1 MRICLTGSTGFVGK
15 KLSNH
20 LLKNYHQILAPIRN
34 VNLEILPQHKNLNF
48 IHADDKGINKDYSQ
62 SLTKVDLVIHCAAR
76 AHIMK
81 ENENDSLQLYREVN
95 VYDTLNLAK
104 QAVSHGVRRF
114 IFLSSVKVNGEQ
126 TLPSKSFKHDDIPK
140 PEDPYGIS
148 KFEAEEAL
156 RNLSNETGM
165 EIVII
170 RAPLVYGEGV
180 KGNFMRLLD
189 LCNKEIPLPFANI
202 NNSRSMVSIDN
213 LINLIMLCM
222 DHPKAA
228 GEVFLISDEQN
239 ISTKELIRKIK
250 KFMNKSER
258 LFPLPL
264 FIFKLLGHLL
274 RKPSEINRLLG
285 SLTVDTSH
293 ARKVLGWKPILSL
306 EEGLEKTIHWY
317 LKNL

>member
-15 KLSNH
+15 KLSNY
-20 LLKNYHQILAPIRN
+20 LLKNNHQIIAPIRN

-48 IHADDKGINKDYSQ
+48 VYVEDKGINKNYSQ

-76 AHIMK
+76 AHKMK
-81 ENENDSLQLYREVN
+81 ENKNDCLQLYREVN

-114 IFLSSVKVNGEQ
+114 IFLSSVKVNGEES
-126 TLPSKSFKHDDIPK
+126 LPSNSFKHHDIPK

-156 RNLSNETGM
+156 RNLSRKTRM

-170 RAPLVYGEGV
+170 RAPLVYGEEV
-180 KGNFMRLLD
+180 KGNFLRLLN
-189 LCNKEIPLPFANI
+189 LCNKKIPLPFANI
-202 NNSRSMVSIDN
+202 NNTRSMVSIDN

-222 DHPKAA
+222 EHPKAT
-228 GEVFLISDEQN
+228 GEVFLVSDEQD
-239 ISTKELIRKIK
+239 ISTTELIKKIK
-250 KFMNKSER
+250 KFMNKPER

-264 FIFKLLGHLL
+264 FMFKLLGYLL
-274 RKPSEINRLLG
+274 RKSPEINRLLG
-285 SLTVDTSH
+285 SLIVDTSH
-293 ARKVLGWKPILSL
+293 TRKVLGWKPLLSL

>member
-1 MRICLTGSTGFVGK
+1 
-15 KLSNH
+15 
-20 LLKNYHQILAPIRN
+20 
-34 VNLEILPQHKNLNF
+34 
-48 IHADDKGINKDYSQ
+48 
-62 SLTKVDLVIHCAAR
+62 
-76 AHIMK
+76 
-81 ENENDSLQLYREVN
+81 
-95 VYDTLNLAK
+95 
-104 QAVSHGVRRF
+104 
-114 IFLSSVKVNGEQ
+114 
-126 TLPSKSFKHDDIPK
+126 
-140 PEDPYGIS
+140 
-148 KFEAEEAL
+148 
-156 RNLSNETGM
+156 
-165 EIVII
+165 
-170 RAPLVYGEGV
+170 
-180 KGNFMRLLD
+180 MRLLD

>member
-156 RNLSNETGM
+156 RNLW
-165 EIVII
+165 
-170 RAPLVYGEGV
+170 R
-180 KGNFMRLLD
+180 
-189 LCNKEIPLPFANI
+189 
-202 NNSRSMVSIDN
+202 
-213 LINLIMLCM
+213 
-222 DHPKAA
+222 
-228 GEVFLISDEQN
+228 
-239 ISTKELIRKIK
+239 
-250 KFMNKSER
+250 
-258 LFPLPL
+258 
-264 FIFKLLGHLL
+264 
-274 RKPSEINRLLG
+274 G
-285 SLTVDTSH
+285 SQ
-293 ARKVLGWKPILSL
+293 R
-306 EEGLEKTIHWY
+306 
-317 LKNL
+317 

>member
-1 MRICLTGSTGFVGK
+1 MRICLTGSTGFIGK

-20 LLKNYHQILAPIRN
+20 LLKNNHQIIAPIRIA
-34 VNLEILPQHKNLNF
+34 NLEIFQQHKNLNF
-48 IHADDKGINKDYSQ
+48 VYVEDKGLNKNYSQ

-76 AHIMK
+76 AHKMK
-81 ENENDSLQLYREVN
+81 ENKNDCLQLYREVN

-114 IFLSSVKVNGEQ
+114 IFLSSVKVNGEE
-126 TLPSKSFKHDDIPK
+126 TLPSNSFKHDDIPK

-156 RNLSNETGM
+156 RNLSNKTGM

-170 RAPLVYGEGV
+170 RAPLVYGEEV
-180 KGNFMRLLD
+180 KGNFLRLLN
-189 LCNKEIPLPFANI
+189 LCNKEMPLPFANI
-202 NNSRSMVSIDN
+202 NNIRSMVSIDN
-213 LINLIMLCM
+213 LINLIMLCIE
-222 DHPKAA
+222 HPKAA
-228 GEVFLISDEQN
+228 GEVFLVSDEQN
-239 ISTKELIRKIK
+239 ISTTELIKKIK
-250 KFMNKSER
+250 KFMNKPER

-264 FIFKLLGHLL
+264 FMFKLSGYLL
-274 RKPSEINRLLG
+274 RKSPEINRLLG
-285 SLTVDTSH
+285 SLIVDTSH
-293 ARKVLGWKPILSL
+293 THKVLGWKPLLSL

>member
-15 KLSNH
+15 KLSNY

-34 VNLEILPQHKNLNF
+34 INFEILPQHKNLNF
-48 IHADDKGINKDYSQ
+48 IHVKDIGVNKNYSQ

-76 AHIMK
+76 AHIMR
-81 ENENDSLQLYREVN
+81 ENKKDCLQLYREVN
-95 VYDTLNLAK
+95 VYDTLSLAK
-104 QAVSHGVRRF
+104 QAVSHGVKRF

-126 TLPSKSFKHDDIPK
+126 TLTSKSFKHDDIPK

-156 RNLSNETGM
+156 RSLSNQTGM
-165 EIVII
+165 ELVII
-170 RAPLVYGEGV
+170 RAPLVYGEEV
-180 KGNFMRLLD
+180 KGNFLRLIN
-189 LCNKEIPLPFANI
+189 LCNKDIPLPFASI
-202 NNSRSMVSIDN
+202 NNIRSMIYVDN
-213 LINLIMLCM
+213 LVDLITCCI

-239 ISTKELIRKIK
+239 ISTTELIKKIR
-250 KFMNKSER
+250 KFMNKPER

-264 FIFKLLGHLL
+264 FIFKLLGYLL
-274 RKPSEINRLLG
+274 RKSPEIDRLLG
-285 SLTVDTSH
+285 SLIVDTSH
-293 ARKVLGWKPILSL
+293 TRKVLGWKPVVNI
-306 EEGLEKTIHWY
+306 EEGLKKTVNWY